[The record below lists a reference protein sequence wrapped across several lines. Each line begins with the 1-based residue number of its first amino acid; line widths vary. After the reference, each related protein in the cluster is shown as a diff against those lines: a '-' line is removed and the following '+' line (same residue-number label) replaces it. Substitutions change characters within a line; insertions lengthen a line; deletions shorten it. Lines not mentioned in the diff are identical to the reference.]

1 MTRKPS
7 YSSFFSAWSPDFKNV
22 IFEKIHWA
30 HSEVVEVKRSFSR
43 SPRPNF
49 GFHLIFTSFHLEFWS
64 FWVWVGCPKD
74 SKHCIFDL
82 NRTFQILRISDS
94 NIFWLNL
101 NKIAKKN
108 IIIKK
113 EAVKYIFEILY
124 LNKPVFQSHY
134 FWVL

>member
-1 MTRKPS
+1 M
-7 YSSFFSAWSPDFKNV
+7 SSPAES
-22 IFEKIHWA
+22 
-30 HSEVVEVKRSFSR
+30 
-43 SPRPNF
+43 
-49 GFHLIFTSFHLEFWS
+49 
-64 FWVWVGCPKD
+64 
-74 SKHCIFDL
+74 DL
-82 NRTFQILRISDS
+82 QAIRISDS

-134 FWVL
+134 FWVLQAMTDKKNNNEETVDFRLAITATSDCGVDNQIGYTFSIHG